1 MKLSII
7 DKKIL
12 KDYFYQFKNH
22 VFKYT
27 EIRKIYQENKNA
39 WIKENPS
46 FEKFIKYLIKETE
59 LMEIILKFP
68 FRKEIRYTW
77 EKNYFYKILMSL
89 GTNAY
94 VTSSTAMKL
103 NGLIENISNIY
114 YINIEQKPKKN
125 QNQELTQENIDK
137 AFQNRVRV
145 SSNIAE
151 FDGKR
156 ICIHNGKYSQSL
168 GVIEL
173 IVDNGELVR
182 VTDVE
187 RTLIDITVRPVYA
200 GGVIEVLK
208 AFKNAKGK
216 LSIDKIVEYLK
227 KLDYTY
233 PYHQCIGFYL
243 KTSGYKDPELEK
255 LRDIGFKFDFYLEHK
270 MNEVEYS
277 QEWRIFYPK
286 ILTLGENKIK

>member
-1 MKLSII
+1 MNQSIVN
-7 DKKIL
+7 KKIIE
-12 KDYFYQFKNH
+12 DYFYQFKGY

-27 EIRKIYQENKNA
+27 EIRKIYKENKSA
-39 WIKENPS
+39 WVKENSS
-46 FEKFIKYLIKETE
+46 FEKFIKYLIKETG
-59 LMEIILKFP
+59 LKEIILEFP

-77 EKNYFYKILMSL
+77 ENNYFYKTLMSL

-94 VTSSTAMKL
+94 VTHSTAMEL
-103 NGLIENISNIY
+103 NGLIENITNTFY
-114 YINIEQKPKKN
+114 VNVEQKPKKN
-125 QNQELTQENIDK
+125 QKQENIDK

-151 FDGKR
+151 YDGKR
-156 ICIHNGKYSQSL
+156 ICIHNGKYSRSL

-173 IVDNGELVR
+173 IKDNGELVR
-182 VTDVE
+182 ITDVE

-200 GGVIEVLK
+200 GGVLEVLK
-208 AFKNAKGK
+208 AFKRAKGK
-216 LSIDKIVEYLK
+216 VTIDKIVEYLI

-233 PYHQCIGFYL
+233 PYHQCVGFYL
-243 KTSGYKDPELEK
+243 KKSGYKDSELKE
-255 LRDIGFKFDFYLEHK
+255 LRNMGFKFDFYLEHK

-286 ILTLGENKIK
+286 ILTVDETIK